1 MLPQTWDWEKIV
13 RKTEE
18 ALIGASKILS
28 PLYPLLL
35 SPTSKLI
42 ILSKLNV
49 HIHILCL
56 KTMIYLMDD
65 DHLNRIRKEC
75 DKQTNHQHLILFN
88 LQDCW
93 NDDYHSSAGK
103 KLNKNKN
110 KSSGTIDCRH
120 SWTGQRCNPCVER
133 VNPRSGDTSITQGE
147 NSAQEKSSN
156 CIWTGLHKCIGGI
169 SQFRS
174 PCPCLDAMV
183 ISVHHCGIN

>member
-1 MLPQTWDWEKIV
+1 MLPRREIGENRQKNWRSTFWCIENIV
-13 RKTEE
+13 PF
-18 ALIGASKILS
+18 L
-28 PLYPLLL
+28 PLLL
-35 SPTSKLI
+35 STTSKLT
-42 ILSKLNV
+42 ILSMPNKYI
-49 HIHILCL
+49 HIILCL

-65 DHLNRIRKEC
+65 GHLNSIRIEC
-75 DKQTNHQHLILFN
+75 DKQTNHKHLILFN

-110 KSSGTIDCRH
+110 KSSRTIDCRH

-147 NSAQEKSSN
+147 NSAREKSSN